1 MYEEIKNKIIDLL
14 FAASGSAVSLKAI
27 RGELGIDP
35 RNEDTLHHAID
46 ELISADILMPQQN
59 GQSLSF
65 NRERE
70 DVVGVFSSN
79 YRGFGFVAPLVDDKL
94 GDLFISPSD
103 TLDAHSGD
111 LVVARIMASS
121 KRDQQLMSR
130 SGRILRILRR
140 GTTRCVGTLTAI
152 SSGWVVVPDGT
163 IFRHP
168 LGIADISAT
177 NAVEG
182 DKVVAEVLEFPRPG
196 HPGQGV
202 IVEVLGPKGDAEVE
216 LQSITRQF
224 GLPGDFPPAVRD
236 AAAKAAR
243 EFKPDRFSDRQDI
256 SQQLTIT
263 IDPDDARDFDD
274 AISLEILQPSET
286 ANDPLHHLAAST
298 QSDKPGP
305 SVFELGVH
313 IADVS
318 AFVTVQSPMD
328 LEARLRGNSIY
339 FPRHVIPMLP
349 EILSNGICSL
359 QENQPRLTK
368 SAFLRYDAQGRV
380 TSTRLANTVMVSKKR
395 LTYRQAQAVIDNAT
409 GQGPTYS
416 KGLLDSPPNPHLPVV
431 SDQVRELLVNMD
443 RLARIIRQRRLN
455 MGMIVLDLPEV
466 ELVLDPLGQVI
477 DAHPEDDS
485 FTHKIIEMFMVE
497 ANEAVARFLT
507 SKGVPVLRRVHPE
520 PDAELTD
527 GVRRFLTVSGKKTPR
542 QLDRRVIAELLDSV
556 RGTPIAYAVNLSVL
570 KTFSTAQYSPEP
582 LGHYALG
589 SDNYAHF
596 TSPIRRYADLVI
608 HRSLDAVLRR
618 STLKKAKGKP
628 PAVSAF
634 LTPSGSLMPR
644 DLTDLP
650 DEATL
655 EKLARHLSMTERRAQ
670 DAERE
675 LRMVKILQ
683 LLSAHVGD
691 IIDGVITGVAGWGI
705 FIQSSRFLVEGTI
718 RVNDLPDD
726 YWIFEDGRSCLRGQR
741 TGRRLSLG
749 DRVKVQII
757 AVNIPS
763 RKMDLRLMEHA
774 ATARGEQRLRSIN
787 PPRNPPKPGRWD
799 KPPEPSHTEKRKKGS
814 GRNRFAALKGRKKR
828 FRPGK

>member
-1 MYEEIKNKIIDLL
+1 VYEDIKNRVVDLL
-14 FAASGSAVSLKAI
+14 FTAAGSDVSLKAV
-27 RGELGIDP
+27 RRELGIAPAD
-35 RNEDTLHHAID
+35 EESFHHAID
-46 ELISADILMPQQN
+46 ELISADIIIPLQQ
-59 GQSLSF
+59 GQAIGF
-65 NRERE
+65 NRSRE
-70 DVVGVFSSN
+70 DVIGLFSSN
-79 YRGFGFVAPLVDDKL
+79 YRGFGFVTLLVDDKK

-121 KRDQQLMSR
+121 KRDQQLQSR

-140 GTTRCVGTLTAI
+140 GTTRCVGTLTAA
-152 SSGWVVVPDGT
+152 SSGWVIVPDGH

-168 LGIADISAT
+168 LGVADISAT
-177 NAVEG
+177 SAVEG

-216 LQSITRQF
+216 LQSIKRQF
-224 GLPGDFPPAVRD
+224 DLPGDFPPAVRE

-243 EFKPDRFSDRQDI
+243 DFKPQALKGREDLSRKLI
-256 SQQLTIT
+256 IT

-274 AISLEILQPSET
+274 AISLEILPPSET
-286 ANDPLHHLAAST
+286 ANDPLHHLAPST
-298 QSDKPGP
+298 ESEKPGP
-305 SVFELGVH
+305 SVYELGVH

-318 AFVTVQSPMD
+318 AFVPVQSVMD

-349 EILSNGICSL
+349 EILSNGVCSL

-368 SAFLRYDAQGRV
+368 SAFIRYDAQGRV
-380 TSTRLANTVMVSKKR
+380 TGARFANTVIVSNKR
-395 LTYRQAQAVIDNAT
+395 LTYRQAQAVIDHAS
-409 GQGPTYS
+409 GQGPVYS
-416 KGLLDSPPNPHLPVV
+416 KGLIDSPPDPNLPEVT
-431 SDQVRELLVNMD
+431 DQVRELLMNMD
-443 RLARIIRQRRLN
+443 RLARLIRQRRLDQ
-455 MGMIVLDLPEV
+455 GMIVLDLPEV
-466 ELVLDPLGQVI
+466 ELVLDPLGHVT

-507 SKGVPVLRRVHPE
+507 TQSIPVLRRIHPE
-520 PDAELTD
+520 PDSEMTD
-527 GVRRFLTVSGKKTPR
+527 AVRKFLTASGSKVPR
-542 QLDRRVIAELLDSV
+542 RLDRRLIAELLDSV

-608 HRSLDAVLRR
+608 HRALDAVLRHSGR
-618 STLKKAKGKP
+618 KPKARQAVGAV
-628 PAVSAF
+628 PAVPA
-634 LTPSGSLMPR
+634 GSLMPR
-644 DLTDLP
+644 VLTDVP
-650 DEATL
+650 DVTTL
-655 EKLARHLSMTERRAQ
+655 EHLARHLSITERRAQ

-675 LRMVKILQ
+675 LRMVKVLQ
-683 LLSAHVGD
+683 LLSTHVGD

-705 FIQSSRFLVEGTI
+705 FVQSSRFLVEGTI
-718 RVNDLPDD
+718 RISDLPDD
-726 YWIFEDGRSCLRGQR
+726 FWIFEDGRSCLRGQR

-749 DRVKVQII
+749 DQVKVQII
-757 AVNIPS
+757 AVNIPA
-763 RKMDLRLMEHA
+763 RRMELRLMEHA
-774 ATARGEQRLRSIN
+774 ATARGDRRLRKVEA
-787 PPRNPPKPGRWD
+787 PRNPPKSDRWD
-799 KPPEPSHTEKRKKGS
+799 KTGEPAGPPRRKKGE
-814 GRNRFAALKGRKKR
+814 GRSRFIQAKGQKKR
-828 FRPGK
+828 FRRGR